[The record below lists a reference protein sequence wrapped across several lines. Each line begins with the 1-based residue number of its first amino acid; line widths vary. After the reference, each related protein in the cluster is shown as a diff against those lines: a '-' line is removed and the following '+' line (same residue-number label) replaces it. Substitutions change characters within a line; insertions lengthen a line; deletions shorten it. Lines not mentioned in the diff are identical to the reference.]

1 MSSKITEDDECRHEI
16 RKHFLLGSDVTNRFR
31 GLDLIDRAPEEL
43 WTEVCDI
50 VLKEETDKAGLH
62 LRPVHADH
70 AQPPLQ
76 WTLDSVLS
84 AYGNYNRRI
93 RPPLDRGIL
102 KITSRLL
109 IA

>member
-1 MSSKITEDDECRHEI
+1 M
-16 RKHFLLGSDVTNRFR
+16 TNRFK
-31 GLDLIDRAPEEL
+31 GLDLIDRVPEEL

-50 VLKEETDKAGLH
+50 VLKEETDRAGLH
-62 LRPVHADH
+62 LRPVCADH
-70 AQPPLQ
+70 ARPPLQ
-76 WTLDSVLS
+76 WTLNSVLS